1 MEVQQGK
8 VEHESGK
15 VGDAKCEVFQ
25 FKFEEFG
32 LNSMFYE
39 KQIQAW
45 IKPTEKHAHKESIST
60 NKHRSP
66 SIAGQFR

>member
-39 KQIQAW
+39 KQIQA
-45 IKPTEKHAHKESIST
+45 
-60 NKHRSP
+60 
-66 SIAGQFR
+66 